1 MHNPGCRFECRVAAA
16 WRAGS
21 PWVRFSIPIS
31 TICMRGSRARL
42 CDAPCA
48 GLHILGIYLCVCYSL
63 YSDGVVYVFYS
74 MVWYVVRYRIVR
86 ARVYVN
92 TWVIMRH
99 FLIVTANV
107 RAGVGYCLPV
117 RLLQEPMFHEI

>member
-1 MHNPGCRFECRVAAA
+1 M
-16 WRAGS
+16 
-21 PWVRFSIPIS
+21 
-31 TICMRGSRARL
+31 
-42 CDAPCA
+42 
-48 GLHILGIYLCVCYSL
+48 CVTL

-107 RAGVGYCLPV
+107 RAVVPDSASTSRVAPFQSLRDSASPDPDSAAVLPLPLQSCHV
-117 RLLQEPMFHEI
+117 LLRRRRSPLGPSSRASSQCARLRGTPGAASSGF

>member
-1 MHNPGCRFECRVAAA
+1 M
-16 WRAGS
+16 
-21 PWVRFSIPIS
+21 PIS

-48 GLHILGIYLCVCYSL
+48 GLHILGIYLYECYSL
-63 YSDGVVYVFYS
+63 YSDGVVYVFCS

-86 ARVYVN
+86 ARVYV
-92 TWVIMRH
+92 IRGMRH

-107 RAGVGYCLPV
+107 ARGLDIVFLCDCCRNEV
-117 RLLQEPMFHEI
+117 FDEI

>member
-1 MHNPGCRFECRVAAA
+1 M
-16 WRAGS
+16 
-21 PWVRFSIPIS
+21 
-31 TICMRGSRARL
+31 
-42 CDAPCA
+42 
-48 GLHILGIYLCVCYSL
+48 CVTL

-107 RAGVGYCLPV
+107 ARGLDIVFLCDCCRNEV
-117 RLLQEPMFHEI
+117 FDEI